1 MQNAASVKR
10 RKFLEYNPRKR
21 LSRSRFGNFMGL
33 ICLALFSAFMILP
46 LVYAVVQSLKPMEE
60 IFAFPPKFYVRNP
73 TFDNFKQ
80 MFKLAN
86 NLSVPFL
93 RYLSNSLFVSVITT
107 ALYVVVA
114 SLAAYPLAK
123 ANYKGVKIISRL
135 IVVAMLFRGEVTAIP
150 RYIII
155 AKLGM
160 IDTYWSIIIPALAAT
175 MGVYLVQQFI
185 VTAVSDSTLEAARID
200 GAGEYKIFFS
210 IVLPSIKPAI
220 LTMII
225 FTFQGIWNDTG
236 TNFIFSENLK
246 QLPAVLSSIS
256 SGGLARSGASAAVSV
271 VLMIPP
277 ILVFLYSQSS
287 IMDTMSHSGLK

>member
-10 RKFLEYNPRKR
+10 RKFLKYNPRKR
-21 LSRSRFGNFMGL
+21 LSRSRFGNFMVL

-93 RYLSNSLFVSVITT
+93 RYLSNSLFVSIITT

>member
-10 RKFLEYNPRKR
+10 IKFLKYNPRKR
-21 LSRSRFGNFMGL
+21 LSRSRFGNFMVL

>member
-10 RKFLEYNPRKR
+10 RKFLKYNPRKR
-21 LSRSRFGNFMGL
+21 LSRSRFGNFMVL

-123 ANYKGVKIISRL
+123 ANYKGVKIVSRL

>member
-1 MQNAASVKR
+1 MQSAVKLKK
-10 RKFLEYNPRKR
+10 RKIFKYNPKKR
-21 LSRSRFGNFMGL
+21 LSRSRFGNLTVL

-46 LVYAVVQSLKPMEE
+46 MIYAVVQSLKPMEE

-73 TFDNFKQ
+73 TLDNFKQ

-86 NLSVPFL
+86 NLTVPFL
-93 RYLSNSLFVSVITT
+93 RYLSNSLFVAVVTT

-123 ANYKGVKIISRL
+123 AKYKGVRIISRL

-160 IDTYWSIIIPALAAT
+160 IDTYWSIIIPALSAT

-185 VTAVSDSTLEAARID
+185 LTAVPDSTLEAARID
-200 GAGEYKIFFS
+200 GAGEYRIFFS

-236 TNFIFSENLK
+236 TNFIFSESLK

-256 SGGLARSGASAAVSV
+256 TGGLARSGASAAVSV

>member
-10 RKFLEYNPRKR
+10 RKFLKYNPRKR
-21 LSRSRFGNFMGL
+21 LSRSRFGNFMVL

-73 TFDNFKQ
+73 TLDNFKQ

>member
-10 RKFLEYNPRKR
+10 RKFLKYNPRKR
-21 LSRSRFGNFMGL
+21 LSRSRFGNFMVL